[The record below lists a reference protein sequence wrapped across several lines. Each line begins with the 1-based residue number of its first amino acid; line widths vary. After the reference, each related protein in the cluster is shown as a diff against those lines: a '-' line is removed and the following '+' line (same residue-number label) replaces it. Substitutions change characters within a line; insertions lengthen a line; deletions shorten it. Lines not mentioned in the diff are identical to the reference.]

1 MPDTRQAVPSAPFEE
16 ELDDL
21 FLDED
26 EASEGFWDSLEDDE

>member
-1 MPDTRQAVPSAPFEE
+1 MPVTLVPLPPDYDEDE
-16 ELDDL
+16 Y